1 MKSNKGFTLIELL
14 AVIVILAII
23 ALIATPTILGVIE
36 TARKGSAEQSALGY
50 IDAIEKQVA
59 IDMLEEVEANKVI
72 AIPSTTSGNDIKGVI
87 KLPVDKLVV
96 KGTAPKA
103 GSNSYVKINSETGI
117 ISEGCLTIELG
128 SKEYNVKYN
137 GNKAEVPEENAACT
151 LPTA

>member
-59 IDMLEEVEANKVI
+59 IDMLDETNKVI
-72 AIPSTTSGNDIKGVI
+72 TIPSKTENDDIKGVV
-87 KLPVDKLVV
+87 KLPVANLTV
-96 KGTAPKA
+96 KGTAPKS

-117 ISEGCLTIELG
+117 ISEGCLTVVLG
-128 SKEYNVKYN
+128 NKEYNVKYD
-137 GNKAEVPEENAACT
+137 GNKAEVPNGNAACT

>member
-59 IDMLEEVEANKVI
+59 IDMLETESAVI
-72 AIPSTTSGNDIKGVI
+72 TIPSKTEGNNIAGVV
-87 KLPVDKLVV
+87 KLPVENLTV
-96 KGTAPKA
+96 KGTAPKK

-117 ISEGCLTIELG
+117 ISGGCLTIELG
-128 SKEYNVKYN
+128 NKEYNVVYDGKEA
-137 GNKAEVPEENAACT
+137 KVPKENTACT
-151 LPTA
+151 LPAA